1 MRWLWLLLLLLLR
14 WSKSADPNPKGYYS
28 WFRESLRVLLMGG
41 RNRSTAKACE
51 SHRFELLDDRRATL
65 VPKKKKQKIW
75 SRCVKKSVWALH
87 RVHWCSRWCKP
98 DRQVYP
104 NVQSGRPP
112 DVRDMLEAGWFVPCG
127 GWVLTEVSGSPWEL
141 DLKIEKKLYWLLWI
155 FYWLLVKFRTF
166 IHTFVDNL
174 WTFANFCGFSKSF
187 SLFLLPFVDILW
199 IFEEFLFVLV
209 TFREHSV
216 DFRRLSIALYL
227 TFVDILLT
235 FANFYG

>member
-1 MRWLWLLLLLLLR
+1 MDFCEFLWIFEEFLYVLVTFREHSVDFQRLLWIFYWLLWIFYWLLR
-14 WSKSADPNPKGYYS
+14 IFMDKELPRVRGSGVEELTIDQIT
-28 WFRESLRVLLMGG
+28 FREQREHRKPPNWPYTG
-41 RNRSTAKACE
+41 RFVTNR
-51 SHRFELLDDRRATL
+51 RELGC
-65 VPKKKKQKIW
+65 W

-155 FYWLLVKFRTF
+155 FYWLLVKFHTF
-166 IHTFVDNL
+166 IH
-174 WTFANFCGFSKSF
+174 
-187 SLFLLPFVDILW
+187 
-199 IFEEFLFVLV
+199 
-209 TFREHSV
+209 
-216 DFRRLSIALYL
+216 

-235 FANFYG
+235 FSEISYFYPHFCGYSIDF